1 MKNLI
6 LFLALAGIIA
16 SCTKQELAIHN
27 QEDAQAEQ
35 SHHLARIKQYLK
47 DSLSAQDFAAIDFNK
62 MYLNSDS
69 VSGNYFIR
77 LGFDKKNISQDFI
90 LLKTT
95 NAGDI
100 IKAKIIYV
108 QWDGSMNSPANNMRV
123 KSSSLNRKKITY
135 IRNRNHRSYSSNQ
148 SAIATSGDISSMME
162 EEAPA
167 GEQTLPDVVVVGY
180 TDYNPVPT
188 YWYFYDGMLG
198 LNSGG
203 IGTSYTYGASDPV
216 GGGSSSI
223 PTMHLDYEF
232 AENAKAIDVKKYLD
246 CFGSV
251 QETDATYT
259 ITIATD
265 IPVDG
270 DPSRFFNWSNATPG
284 HTYIELYKNSNAGLI
299 QQNIGFYPNTGW
311 KSINDYFVP
320 PKMVDNA
327 NHEYNARYT
336 ISVSNTQFQ
345 AALNAV
351 QTYSSYNYNI
361 ATFNCTD
368 FALEIFNAAGGDLY
382 IPKYQ
387 IPGYP
392 NGTIGSNT
400 PQGLYMELNQMAS
413 EGVSGVEMPGV
424 KGYGGTSHGPCN

>member
-6 LFLALAGIIA
+6 LFLALAGIMG
-16 SCTKQELAIHN
+16 SCTKQELSISN
-27 QEDAQAEQ
+27 QEDAEAQQ
-35 SHHLARIKQYLK
+35 PHHLAKIKQYLK

-62 MYLNSDS
+62 MYSSSDS

-77 LGFDKKNISQDFI
+77 LGFYKKNISQDFI

-95 NAGDI
+95 NAGAI
-100 IKAKIIYV
+100 MKAKIINM
-108 QWDGSMNSPANNMRV
+108 QWNSSMDSLANNVRV
-123 KSSSLNRKKITY
+123 KVSSLTREKTIYLKNGNRKNY
-135 IRNRNHRSYSSNQ
+135 ISNQ
-148 SAIATSGDISSMME
+148 SAIASSGDISSMME
-162 EEAPA
+162 EEGPA

-180 TDYNPVPT
+180 TDYEPVPT

-203 IGTSYTYGASDPV
+203 IGTSYTYGASGPA
-216 GGGSSSI
+216 GGGSGSI
-223 PTMHLDYEF
+223 PTMQLDYEF
-232 AENAKAIDVKKYLD
+232 AENAKPIDVKKYLD
-246 CFGSV
+246 CFGAV
-251 QETDATYT
+251 QEADATYT

-320 PKMVDNA
+320 SKMVDNA

-351 QTYSSYNYNI
+351 QTYSNYNYNI

-400 PQGLYMELNQMAS
+400 PQGLYTELNQMAS